1 MTAAPL
7 ATTRDEQKV
16 FVPSG
21 ADFLAA
27 TITYPT
33 APANGIG
40 VILLASTGA
49 PASGRN
55 RIWVRLARQLAAE
68 GYHVLR
74 GDFSAEGD
82 STGTPRVYRLQEPLE
97 HEAVALSQA
106 LLEHGA
112 ERVVLTGMC
121 FGARTALAAAASIP
135 EVAGLGLL
143 APPVRDR
150 AFGNRLDRPLSW
162 FFKRAFSA
170 DGVARLRDKS
180 GRRAAWAMGRRKLR
194 QLWRRATTRGRAVPA
209 GDAAT
214 AGDLDP
220 EAGTKGRVS
229 EDMSAAFR
237 EQFEGCIER
246 RIPMLLLFGLDDVFH
261 DDFVKACE
269 GDLGKLIA
277 RAGSLVTVATID
289 GSVHGL
295 PTSVVQDDALS
306 GFERWLVA
314 SVPTSAAPVP

>member
-1 MTAAPL
+1 MTAA

-21 ADFLAA
+21 DDFLAA

-33 APANGIG
+33 VPANGVG
-40 VILLASTGA
+40 VVLFATTGA

-82 STGTPRVYRLQEPLE
+82 STGAPRVYRLQDPLAD
-97 HEAVALSQA
+97 EAVALARA
-106 LLEHGA
+106 LLAHGA
-112 ERVVLTGMC
+112 ERVVLAGMC
-121 FGARTALAAAASIP
+121 LGARTALAAAGSIP

-162 FFKRAFSA
+162 FFKRALSA
-170 DGVARLRDKS
+170 DGLARLRDAG
-180 GRRAAWAMGRRKLR
+180 GRRAAWVMGRRKMR
-194 QLWRRATTRGRAVPA
+194 QLWRRATQRGSAVPA
-209 GDAAT
+209 GDATT

-220 EAGTKGRVS
+220 AAGAKGRVS
-229 EDMSAAFR
+229 EAMSPLFR
-237 EQFEGCIER
+237 EQFEGCIAGG
-246 RIPMLLLFGLDDVFH
+246 IPMLLLFGLDDVFH
-261 DDFVKACE
+261 DDFVKACDGE
-269 GDLGKLIA
+269 LGKLIA

-295 PTSVVQDDALS
+295 PTSVVQEDAFS
-306 GFERWLVA
+306 GFERWLVTA
-314 SVPTSAAPVP
+314 VPTSAATSP